1 MSNCVCDN
9 VSTSWMSLT
18 SPQEAPTK
26 RLTSSGF
33 GTILLALMTEHI
45 LQSNS
50 EDGNVGQYRKHV
62 LICTYGPYCGFDG
75 DTEGLL
81 VRLKQRVADA
91 GLTEDVRINR
101 AGCLNQ
107 CGHGPNVVVYPDDVW
122 YCGVQAADADE
133 LFEEHILA
141 GRPVDRLRSSLP
153 PGNNKDTGRYPP
165 EVQTYKQVE
174 KRLDAMRSEEQAK
187 AKAAIRLRQND
198 PGE

>member
-1 MSNCVCDN
+1 
-9 VSTSWMSLT
+9 
-18 SPQEAPTK
+18 
-26 RLTSSGF
+26 
-33 GTILLALMTEHI
+33 MTEHI
-45 LQSNS
+45 LRSNS
-50 EDGNVGQYRKHV
+50 EDENVGQYRKHV
-62 LICTYGPYCGFDG
+62 LVCTYGPYCGFDG

-133 LFEEHILA
+133 LFEEHIVG
-141 GRPVDRLRSSLP
+141 GRPVDRLRSSLS

-174 KRLDAMRSEEQAK
+174 KRLDATRAEERAK
-187 AKAAIRLRQND
+187 AKAAMALRQEA
-198 PGE
+198 PGDL